1 MALAWSARG
10 IRLRDFLQK
19 VPAPGPNTQ
28 GSGGGQ
34 KGLANKRP
42 NPRDGG
48 GVRLWGLRVK
58 GFRVFWGVFGFLK
71 G

>member
-1 MALAWSARG
+1 MWGLGFGFEFTGLPMALAWSARG

-42 NPRDGG
+42 NPRDG
-48 GVRLWGLRVK
+48 
-58 GFRVFWGVFGFLK
+58 
-71 G
+71 